1 MDLLCFC
8 VRIRMLGGM
17 HACALCLCY
26 SHMRNSCELRFCASI
41 MYEARVT
48 VCLCTHVRL
57 CVAYVCQVS
66 ASVYANTCG
75 ALVCA
80 SFCLWYAYERGMRCI
95 CDDAIF
101 VCAVRG
107 CMLGG
112 ENSV

>member
-1 MDLLCFC
+1 MRVF
-8 VRIRMLGGM
+8 
-17 HACALCLCY
+17 LCLY
-26 SHMRNSCELRFCASI
+26 YANMRDCCTLRLRANNL
-41 MYEARVT
+41 YEARTT
-48 VCLCTHVRL
+48 VCLRARERL